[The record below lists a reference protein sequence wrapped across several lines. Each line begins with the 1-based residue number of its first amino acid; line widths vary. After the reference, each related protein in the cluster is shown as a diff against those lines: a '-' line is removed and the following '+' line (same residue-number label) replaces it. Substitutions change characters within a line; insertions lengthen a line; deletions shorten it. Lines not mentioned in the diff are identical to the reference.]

1 MGQEATVLVLLGDTD
16 YMPAPVPSLCWS
28 CKCRAFCSLRT
39 SVGDM
44 EQPGDADAGLGPEQI
59 LQRELGPDSE
69 ERGGFSQ
76 AVPRCAGCRGFG
88 SFPGSHG
95 SPRGTVRE
103 AGRSFLS
110 FSFFFV
116 LRAQFP
122 FFWEVCD

>member
-1 MGQEATVLVLLGDTD
+1 M
-16 YMPAPVPSLCWS
+16 
-28 CKCRAFCSLRT
+28 
-39 SVGDM
+39 GDM

-76 AVPRCAGCRGFG
+76 AVPRCVGCRGFG

-110 FSFFFV
+110 FSFFFCFKGSV
-116 LRAQFP
+116 SFLLGSL
-122 FFWEVCD
+122 